1 MCYRLLKLVKSRR
14 FFSSDHTQKRYMTDA
29 DIYELWEERAAII
42 EFDGNRDRAN
52 AEKLAAIRI
61 RKQFGRVPQQ
71 ILDAVNPEPEKE

>member
-1 MCYRLLKLVKSRR
+1 MIAS
-14 FFSSDHTQKRYMTDA
+14 DA

-61 RKQFGRVPQQ
+61 RKQFGWVPQR
-71 ILDAVNPEPEKE
+71 ILDVVNQDKE

>member
-1 MCYRLLKLVKSRR
+1 
-14 FFSSDHTQKRYMTDA
+14 MTDA

-71 ILDAVNPEPEKE
+71 ILDVVNQDKE